1 MKQNHAVLC
10 FKTSDMKNIFLF
22 CLSFVIAL
30 SSCSQNSK
38 QRSSASK
45 DVKVGGGCEG
55 CEAIYETPVDFALLN
70 EVDTL
75 PDFNEPGPK
84 IEISGVIFKPDGKT
98 PAPGVILYAVR
109 GGLTAGEVL
118 GRTQGN
124 WGWIAFY
131 ALFVVSVA
139 IHVPIGMRNI
149 LIEWGRMQRRSASL
163 ACLAFGLL
171 LLFLGLR
178 AVVAVGGL
186 WT

>member
-1 MKQNHAVLC
+1 ME
-10 FKTSDMKNIFLF
+10 
-22 CLSFVIAL
+22 
-30 SSCSQNSK
+30 
-38 QRSSASK
+38 QRL
-45 DVKVGGGCEG
+45 
-55 CEAIYETPVDFALLN
+55 FALQRL
-70 EVDTL
+70 TAM
-75 PDFNEPGPK
+75 
-84 IEISGVIFKPDGKT
+84 IM
-98 PAPGVILYAVR
+98 APFVLIHVGVILYAVR
-109 GGLTAGEVL
+109 GGLTAGEIL

-124 WGWIAFY
+124 WGWITFY